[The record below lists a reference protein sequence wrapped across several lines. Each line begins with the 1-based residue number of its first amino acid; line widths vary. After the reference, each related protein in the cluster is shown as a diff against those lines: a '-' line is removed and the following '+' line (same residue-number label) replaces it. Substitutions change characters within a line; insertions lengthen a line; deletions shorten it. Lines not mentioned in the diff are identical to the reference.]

1 SVNERVKTL
10 ISCIEYGVHGNVPE
24 RQAHQGIGRR
34 SRRGG
39 GRERRLGRQVRGA
52 HRVRQVPGQAA
63 AAEAQ
68 AGERGAARG
77 AEVHPRVHAAHA
89 DGGAVA
95 GAARVSGAARCRAA
109 AASAPGKVILHGEH
123 SVMFGR
129 TALAG
134 SLGLR
139 TTLTIQEEEAAEP
152 VLRLQFP
159 AVDLEES
166 IPLRCVVEHLFVG
179 ARSARSWAAPRA
191 VQHESL
197 LAAVD
202 GFVTAFVASADAW
215 SGAQRNA
222 VRGFLYLLAGVLG
235 DEAPAHTVCVRA
247 TSALAV
253 GAGAGSSAAFAV
265 CAAAALLALRA
276 GAAVEALGADERAL
290 ISAWAFNCER
300 IMHGAPSGIDN
311 WTCTFGG
318 LVSFRKGSAARP
330 LQLAA
335 RLRVLL
341 VDTRVSRQTGQLA
354 ARVAAL
360 RARHPRAADCV
371 IDACGHVADD
381 AAQLLQQLPGD
392 AAGDAADDAV
402 GDTDSQYRHLA
413 ELWDMNHCLLA
424 ALGVSHAAL
433 EDIRR
438 RAAAHRLAAKLTG
451 AGGGGNAIVL
461 IPPSTAEDA
470 VRALSDELRSA
481 GYGVTDTLLGGEGVT
496 LHRA

>member
-1 SVNERVKTL
+1 MVYTETYLKDKLTKEL
-10 ISCIEYGVHGNVPE
+10 DAVHV
-24 RQAHQGIGRR
+24 
-34 SRRGG
+34 
-39 GRERRLGRQVRGA
+39 
-52 HRVRQVPGQAA
+52 
-63 AAEAQ
+63 
-68 AGERGAARG
+68 AGERRAARG
-77 AEVHPRVHAAHA
+77 AEEHPRVHAAHA
-89 DGGAVA
+89 HRGAVA
-95 GAARVSGAARCRAA
+95 GAAPVSAAGAGAAPCRAAPCRAAPCRAA

-139 TTLTIQEEEAAEP
+139 TTLTIQEEEADEP
-152 VLRLQFP
+152 LLRLQFP
-159 AVDLEES
+159 AVELEES
-166 IPLRCVVEHLFVG
+166 IPMACVVEHLFHA
-179 ARSARSWAAPRA
+179 ARGARSWAAPGA
-191 VQHESL
+191 VRHEL
-197 LAAVD
+197 LLGAVD
-202 GFVTAFVASADAW
+202 GFVTAFVASSDAW

-235 DEAPAHTVCVRA
+235 DEAPARTMRVRA
-247 TSALAV
+247 ASALAV

-276 GAAVEALGADERAL
+276 GTPSAPAPGGLGADERAL
-290 ISAWAFNCER
+290 ISAWAYNCER

-311 WTCTFGG
+311 STCTFGG

-330 LQLAA
+330 LRLAA
-335 RLRVLL
+335 CLRVLL
-341 VDTRVSRQTGQLA
+341 VDTRVSRQTKLLA
-354 ARVAAL
+354 ERVAAL
-360 RARHPRAADCV
+360 RARHPSAVDCV
-371 IDACGHVADD
+371 IDACGHVADN

-392 AAGDAADDAV
+392 GEGDP
-402 GDTDSQYRHLA
+402 DSQYRHLA

-438 RAAAHRLAAKLTG
+438 RAAARSLAAKLTG

-470 VRALSDELRSA
+470 VRALCDELRGA

-496 LHRA
+496 LHLP